1 MLYTFSL
8 HQESPDR
15 SWGDEPLVS
24 KVVMSQNDNR
34 LILEE
39 KHTSKYFFSRWNV
52 LNNGVGGMANPR

>member
-1 MLYTFSL
+1 
-8 HQESPDR
+8 
-15 SWGDEPLVS
+15 
-24 KVVMSQNDNR
+24 VVMSQNDNR